1 MWHLQQAST
10 LLLLWVWG
18 TLHGVSGIPPAGNT
32 PQSIRSIHAEE
43 ALESKIEV
51 QRRRQEEKGGRL
63 YPILKRAVGGDNA
76 KGHNVYGICEIRAR
90 DEEGRGKGQE
100 GRPTRGGRSKSAC
113 TGAYGCRSARGA
125 ETAPEEMD
133 EGTGDYTWI
142 HKQAAEVQGAAHQ
155 MQRGGGRDRPEVE
168 DLCRKNQGELESAEG
183 AIQRAEERS
192 MEPAEGCKRKAGGTK
207 EGGIRESGQYR
218 GHRPGRRRGGS
229 RGRRGGRGE
238 GALGRRRRRGETRG
252 GRRGRDDGQFGEEK
266 RGVGAL
272 WKKTQEAEILEGK
285 GKGIER
291 APTFKRLDLSG
302 STEWTIPHWGT
313 HSNAFKHMRRPQGRK
328 NEGSQELAQMAQ
340 TIREKERVRR
350 EEAREDARRQF
361 EGDGGLELW
370 HEISALLADSQRED
384 FPIWVYVLDTRHRET
399 FWMRATRD
407 QGSPEDV
414 VILIEEEVRRRNA
427 GVQRMTIIF
436 VQPQPP
442 PFWRGNEDA
451 IHVIANVIPQLG
463 GVPVLVAKFLNE
475 NEDLDIP
482 ELESLRVRGQVTCR
496 GMILSIMQQEPCT
509 MRMARCTC
517 TKDWV
522 QREERQVMTMRE
534 GDRVDIRRH
543 FDEVEEEE
551 GEEYAFVMTRNMRRK
566 MMNAG
571 YAYTIDEAEPRYFVG
586 RSLDKQEMRWHIWE
600 TYTRSPSTDQDKKYE
615 VFEVRPNPEDLE
627 SKGIQGYILEEAGV
641 RAPTQTVILLD
652 VEVYPNVGLTTDGR
666 RTLVEEWRA
675 VERIHERLTR
685 LDFLKELQIL
695 SLCRES
701 GTCII
706 LMGGKPWREGDPDPW
721 ILSEGTYGVIKILNQ
736 KPDIPVNCQW
746 KWAQENVEVGSFD
759 EKWRKEERR
768 RRRRDEEDEEEESL
782 IQTSRRP
789 SAASQARGKLP
800 PPGNGERRRVTFN
813 DEIDCKGR
821 EGQEERRRDL
831 AISNDFIRNTKKQ
844 MEDLQWNSFAAAF
857 VEGMRYDELENEEDV
872 SEEEGN
878 PGFLP
883 LRRTKRDEEEELDSN
898 EEEMADGRNQEEVGR
913 DEMKEVEMD
922 ETLGSY
928 KDWNDFEE
936 EGDGMDFRPVM
947 RFAEWFNTHMT
958 IPKFQIEDKKWKNES
973 LSWINT
979 PIWQNTRCQQVHIY
993 TDGSVK
999 GKMGG
1004 CAAILFIQDEWGWSF
1019 GGYVDNWEEEGK
1031 EMEKGPTIYQMELDA
1046 LILGLKWCHD
1056 IAKLHMFEH
1065 GTYPECHIHFD
1076 SLAAGY
1082 GTSGDYSGNPAEER
1096 YVIARSIHQAI
1107 CFGMG
1112 VNLSL
1117 DHVRAHRGEPGNEAA
1132 DVLAEEVQRTRP
1144 ERDEM
1149 MRSLKMGNGSLCIQW
1164 LWWLYRGDVFEHMK
1178 DGRVKIPKIK
1188 AKVEEEVLKQMRKK
1202 DEDEEKEETR
1212 KIDLKILTYNV
1223 NTMRGEGKEPEGLG
1237 GYGTLEAQ
1245 LKILHEEGIHVAVF
1259 QETRL
1264 RRRLNDCNR
1273 WYHIHQ
1279 EEANP
1284 KGQGGIVVAINRH
1297 LGIDKKGTT
1306 IRKEDVKYVE
1316 GNKERMIIK
1325 IQNEAI
1331 RIALVAGHAPHAGY
1345 EEDEIRRWWDE
1356 TTRLAQEACRGW
1368 DIVSTL
1374 DANAKVGGRCS
1385 DHVGEHQKEGENIPG
1400 EAFHQYLA
1408 STQQWAPATFEQC
1421 QEGQGCTITYPNGTQ
1436 SRLDYVCLPAAWG
1449 SCRVTNKVRDD
1460 LSNRATLYD
1469 HRPVECT
1476 VQGLD
1481 SRTRER
1487 KRRGK
1492 RPEFNIKESW
1502 KKELFEKYL
1511 VEDETNLSWDL
1522 DIHVI

>member
-1 MWHLQQAST
+1 
-10 LLLLWVWG
+10 
-18 TLHGVSGIPPAGNT
+18 
-32 PQSIRSIHAEE
+32 
-43 ALESKIEV
+43 
-51 QRRRQEEKGGRL
+51 
-63 YPILKRAVGGDNA
+63 
-76 KGHNVYGICEIRAR
+76 
-90 DEEGRGKGQE
+90 
-100 GRPTRGGRSKSAC
+100 
-113 TGAYGCRSARGA
+113 
-125 ETAPEEMD
+125 
-133 EGTGDYTWI
+133 
-142 HKQAAEVQGAAHQ
+142 
-155 MQRGGGRDRPEVE
+155 
-168 DLCRKNQGELESAEG
+168 
-183 AIQRAEERS
+183 
-192 MEPAEGCKRKAGGTK
+192 
-207 EGGIRESGQYR
+207 
-218 GHRPGRRRGGS
+218 
-229 RGRRGGRGE
+229 
-238 GALGRRRRRGETRG
+238 
-252 GRRGRDDGQFGEEK
+252 
-266 RGVGAL
+266 
-272 WKKTQEAEILEGK
+272 
-285 GKGIER
+285 
-291 APTFKRLDLSG
+291 
-302 STEWTIPHWGT
+302 
-313 HSNAFKHMRRPQGRK
+313 
-328 NEGSQELAQMAQ
+328 
-340 TIREKERVRR
+340 
-350 EEAREDARRQF
+350 
-361 EGDGGLELW
+361 
-370 HEISALLADSQRED
+370 
-384 FPIWVYVLDTRHRET
+384 
-399 FWMRATRD
+399 
-407 QGSPEDV
+407 
-414 VILIEEEVRRRNA
+414 
-427 GVQRMTIIF
+427 
-436 VQPQPP
+436 
-442 PFWRGNEDA
+442 
-451 IHVIANVIPQLG
+451 
-463 GVPVLVAKFLNE
+463 
-475 NEDLDIP
+475 
-482 ELESLRVRGQVTCR
+482 
-496 GMILSIMQQEPCT
+496 
-509 MRMARCTC
+509 
-517 TKDWV
+517 
-522 QREERQVMTMRE
+522 
-534 GDRVDIRRH
+534 
-543 FDEVEEEE
+543 
-551 GEEYAFVMTRNMRRK
+551 
-566 MMNAG
+566 
-571 YAYTIDEAEPRYFVG
+571 
-586 RSLDKQEMRWHIWE
+586 
-600 TYTRSPSTDQDKKYE
+600 
-615 VFEVRPNPEDLE
+615 
-627 SKGIQGYILEEAGV
+627 
-641 RAPTQTVILLD
+641 
-652 VEVYPNVGLTTDGR
+652 
-666 RTLVEEWRA
+666 
-675 VERIHERLTR
+675 
-685 LDFLKELQIL
+685 
-695 SLCRES
+695 
-701 GTCII
+701 
-706 LMGGKPWREGDPDPW
+706 
-721 ILSEGTYGVIKILNQ
+721 
-736 KPDIPVNCQW
+736 
-746 KWAQENVEVGSFD
+746 
-759 EKWRKEERR
+759 
-768 RRRRDEEDEEEESL
+768 
-782 IQTSRRP
+782 
-789 SAASQARGKLP
+789 
-800 PPGNGERRRVTFN
+800 
-813 DEIDCKGR
+813 
-821 EGQEERRRDL
+821 
-831 AISNDFIRNTKKQ
+831 
-844 MEDLQWNSFAAAF
+844 
-857 VEGMRYDELENEEDV
+857 MRYDELENEENV

-883 LRRTKRDEEEELDSN
+883 LRRTQRDEEEKLDSN
-898 EEEMADGRNQEEVGR
+898 EEEMADGRDQEEEGR
-913 DEMKEVEMD
+913 DETKEVEID

-958 IPKFQIEDKKWKNES
+958 IPKFQTENKNWKKES
-973 LSWINT
+973 MSWINT
-979 PIWQNTRCQQVHIY
+979 PIWQNTRCQQIHIY

-1004 CAAILFIQDEWGWSF
+1004 SAAILFIQDEWGWSF

-1031 EMEKGPTIYQMELDA
+1031 EMEKGITIYQMELDA

-1178 DGRVKIPKIK
+1178 DGRVKIPKVK
-1188 AKVEEEVLKQMRKK
+1188 AKVEEEVLKQLRKK

-1297 LGIDKKGTT
+1297 LRIDKKGTT

-1356 TTRLAQEACRGW
+1356 TTGLAQEACKGW
-1368 DIVSTL
+1368 DIVSAL
-1374 DANAKVGGRCS
+1374 GANAKVGGRCS
-1385 DHVGEHQKEGENIPG
+1385 DHVGEHQQEGENIPG

-1421 QEGQGCTITYPNGTQ
+1421 QEGQGYTITYPNGTQ

-1487 KRRGK
+1487 RRRGK
-1492 RPEFNIKESW
+1492 RPDFNIKESW

-1522 DIHVI
+1522 DIHVNVQRMNEKILSAARKVEKEERGYKKIKEYLREDTWEMIQEKRRVRKRCFENKEARKRRDLRYFFDAWKTKRRPEEDEDKEERIQELKDEQEFKKLSREVTKKVRRDDRDFFDALARQMKEKEETKEAAGLWKCIRRHIPKWRERKKARDPAKDENLSRKWDSHMKKLEAAIPRGTEEVYRKCVERQSAHEEVTRPLKAAPTLLQVEQVLRESKTGRCGGMDMISPDWLHHSAAHLGTMVWQITMKGFAWADEAVQHKGGRLVMIGKQPGSREPDGYRPIMLLSSVGRRIHALMRQELMAELEKGKKKGQNPYLGATTPVRCSVQHRRGDTHPG

>member
-1 MWHLQQAST
+1 MHMRHLQQAST
-10 LLLLWVWG
+10 FLLLWVWG
-18 TLHGVSGIPPAGNT
+18 TLHGVSGLPPAGNT

-76 KGHNVYGICEIRAR
+76 KGHNVYGICEIRGKRETR
-90 DEEGRGKGQE
+90 DEEGRGKRQE
-100 GRPTRGGRSKSAC
+100 GRPARGGRSKSAC
-113 TGAYGCRSARGA
+113 TGTYGCRSARGA
-125 ETAPEEMD
+125 ETALEEVD
-133 EGTGDYTWI
+133 EGTGDHTWI
-142 HKQAAEVQGAAHQ
+142 HKQAAEVQGTAHQ
-155 MQRGGGRDRPEVE
+155 MQRGGGRDRSEVE
-168 DLCRKNQGELESAEG
+168 DLCRKNQGELEPAEG

-218 GHRPGRRRGGS
+218 GHRLGRRRGGP
-229 RGRRGGRGE
+229 RRRRGGRGE

-252 GRRGRDDGQFGEEK
+252 GRRGRDNGQFGEEK
-266 RGVGAL
+266 RGFGAL
-272 WKKTQEAEILEGK
+272 WKKTQEAEILEGR

-302 STEWTIPHWGT
+302 NTEWTIPHWGT
-313 HSNAFKHMRRPQGRK
+313 HSNAFKHMRRPQGKK
-328 NEGSQELAQMAQ
+328 NEGSQDLAQMAQ
-340 TIREKERVRR
+340 TIREEERVRR
-350 EEAREDARRQF
+350 EQAREDARRQF

-427 GVQRMTIIF
+427 GVQRTRIIF

-517 TKDWV
+517 TKDWA

-551 GEEYAFVMTRNMRRK
+551 GEEYAFMMTRNMRRK

-600 TYTRSPSTDQDKKYE
+600 TYTSSPSTDQDKNYE

-685 LDFLKELQIL
+685 LDFLKELQII

-706 LMGGKPWREGDPDPW
+706 LMGGKLWREGDPDPW

-746 KWAQENVEVGSFD
+746 KWAQKNVEVGSFD

-768 RRRRDEEDEEEESL
+768 KRRRDEEDEEEESL

-831 AISNDFIRNTKKQ
+831 AISNDFIRNTKEQ
-844 MEDLQWNSFAAAF
+844 MEDLQ
-857 VEGMRYDELENEEDV
+857 
-872 SEEEGN
+872 
-878 PGFLP
+878 P
-883 LRRTKRDEEEELDSN
+883 L
-898 EEEMADGRNQEEVGR
+898 
-913 DEMKEVEMD
+913 
-922 ETLGSY
+922 
-928 KDWNDFEE
+928 
-936 EGDGMDFRPVM
+936 
-947 RFAEWFNTHMT
+947 
-958 IPKFQIEDKKWKNES
+958 
-973 LSWINT
+973 
-979 PIWQNTRCQQVHIY
+979 C
-993 TDGSVK
+993 
-999 GKMGG
+999 
-1004 CAAILFIQDEWGWSF
+1004 
-1019 GGYVDNWEEEGK
+1019 
-1031 EMEKGPTIYQMELDA
+1031 
-1046 LILGLKWCHD
+1046 
-1056 IAKLHMFEH
+1056 
-1065 GTYPECHIHFD
+1065 
-1076 SLAAGY
+1076 
-1082 GTSGDYSGNPAEER
+1082 SG
-1096 YVIARSIHQAI
+1096 I
-1107 CFGMG
+1107 
-1112 VNLSL
+1112 
-1117 DHVRAHRGEPGNEAA
+1117 
-1132 DVLAEEVQRTRP
+1132 
-1144 ERDEM
+1144 
-1149 MRSLKMGNGSLCIQW
+1149 
-1164 LWWLYRGDVFEHMK
+1164 
-1178 DGRVKIPKIK
+1178 
-1188 AKVEEEVLKQMRKK
+1188 
-1202 DEDEEKEETR
+1202 
-1212 KIDLKILTYNV
+1212 
-1223 NTMRGEGKEPEGLG
+1223 
-1237 GYGTLEAQ
+1237 
-1245 LKILHEEGIHVAVF
+1245 
-1259 QETRL
+1259 
-1264 RRRLNDCNR
+1264 RRRNEVWR
-1273 WYHIHQ
+1273 AW
-1279 EEANP
+1279 
-1284 KGQGGIVVAINRH
+1284 
-1297 LGIDKKGTT
+1297 
-1306 IRKEDVKYVE
+1306 
-1316 GNKERMIIK
+1316 ERR
-1325 IQNEAI
+1325 EC
-1331 RIALVAGHAPHAGY
+1331 LWG
-1345 EEDEIRRWWDE
+1345 RR
-1356 TTRLAQEACRGW
+1356 
-1368 DIVSTL
+1368 
-1374 DANAKVGGRCS
+1374 
-1385 DHVGEHQKEGENIPG
+1385 
-1400 EAFHQYLA
+1400 
-1408 STQQWAPATFEQC
+1408 
-1421 QEGQGCTITYPNGTQ
+1421 
-1436 SRLDYVCLPAAWG
+1436 
-1449 SCRVTNKVRDD
+1449 
-1460 LSNRATLYD
+1460 
-1469 HRPVECT
+1469 
-1476 VQGLD
+1476 
-1481 SRTRER
+1481 
-1487 KRRGK
+1487 
-1492 RPEFNIKESW
+1492 
-1502 KKELFEKYL
+1502 
-1511 VEDETNLSWDL
+1511 
-1522 DIHVI
+1522 